1 MSNGAATQQAQQQG
15 DSHAASI
22 TQQRVWRGR
31 GPVWLLVAA
40 ACTAGCQD
48 AGLEHR
54 LEDFHG
60 RVSHVLEVDSHP
72 VQIRPVP
79 AYPRRRLRRVAAPEL
94 RLSPGEALRFRG
106 CLGRELG
113 ERNSILGQVMQPSIR
128 LAYETRVAAALQDCA
143 PETAA
148 DQALLERIRQV
159 KSRSLQVA
167 GYDLLFAS
175 EEVESFLGVAARPAS
190 MDELRQGLIG
200 TQALSDLAALVR
212 RGGEGEVLTP
222 AELAAALRRLRESRQ
237 AAGLIRAARL
247 FEAQL
252 AAIAA
257 TIHQRLDAR
266 ALCLQPRPTPK
277 ARVAETVFYKFYVQ
291 QIQPDLGVV
300 QRALAA
306 LERALDQ
313 ALAATTT
320 EPTGA
325 LVAYVDAVHS
335 VHHQLLEASRAHAR
349 AWQRLLGQCGRM
361 PDRSDSESGT

>member
-1 MSNGAATQQAQQQG
+1 
-15 DSHAASI
+15 
-22 TQQRVWRGR
+22 
-31 GPVWLLVAA
+31 
-40 ACTAGCQD
+40 
-48 AGLEHR
+48 
-54 LEDFHG
+54 
-60 RVSHVLEVDSHP
+60 
-72 VQIRPVP
+72 
-79 AYPRRRLRRVAAPEL
+79 
-94 RLSPGEALRFRG
+94 
-106 CLGRELG
+106 
-113 ERNSILGQVMQPSIR
+113 
-128 LAYETRVAAALQDCA
+128 
-143 PETAA
+143 
-148 DQALLERIRQV
+148 
-159 KSRSLQVA
+159 
-167 GYDLLFAS
+167 
-175 EEVESFLGVAARPAS
+175 

-306 LERALDQ
+306 LEHALDQ
-313 ALAATTT
+313 ALAATAT
-320 EPTGA
+320 EPTEA